1 MLITYLFREPRSGIF
16 SIEELFGN
24 ISKEVSQQH
33 QVHNFYCK
41 SADRYANV
49 RDVRKLV
56 SDIYHITGD
65 VNYLSYG
72 LPTSKTVLTVH
83 DLGHFEKTLKGYK
96 KLIYK
101 QLWLNLPFRKV
112 HKITTISEFTKE
124 RLMHHF
130 KLPDSK
136 IEVIHNPA
144 PLQIFKRSDKEQM
157 ASLPKILQIG
167 GGHNK
172 NVDHLI
178 EAVKGLEVELVLL
191 RKEDPRLTQKMDAL
205 SIRYT
210 YHPLLSYEQ
219 VYEKYIEADMLY
231 FASNYEG
238 FGVPILEAQAVGRP
252 LITSTVASMPEVA
265 GQGAHFVDYK
275 SVADIRA
282 AILKII
288 GNADYRKGL
297 IEKGFENVQKFT
309 LANTVSKYIKL
320 YESIHG

>member
-1 MLITYLFREPRSGIF
+1 MLVTYLFRESRSGNF
-16 SIEELFGN
+16 SIEELFSN
-24 ISKEVSQQH
+24 ISKEVARKH
-33 QVHNFYCK
+33 EVHNFYCK
-41 SADRYANV
+41 SADRFGNI
-49 RDVRKLV
+49 RDVRKLA

-72 LPTSKTVLTVH
+72 LPASKTILTVH
-83 DLGHFEKTLKGYK
+83 DIGHFERTLKGYK
-96 KLIYK
+96 RFIYK
-101 QLWLNLPFRKV
+101 QIWLSLPLRRV
-112 HKITTISEFTKE
+112 RKITTISEFTKQ

-136 IEVIHNPA
+136 IEVIHNPV
-144 PLQIFKRSDKEQM
+144 PLQIFKRVDKAQM
-157 ASLPKILQIG
+157 SPVPKILQIG

-178 EAVKGLEVELVLL
+178 EAVRGLNVELLL
-191 RKEDPRLTQKMDAL
+191 IRKVDPALSQKMDAYG
-205 SIRYT
+205 IRYK
-210 YHPLLSYEQ
+210 YYPLLSYEQ
-219 VYEKYIEADMLY
+219 VYEKYVEADMLY

-238 FGVPILEAQAVGRP
+238 FGMPILEAQAVGRP

-265 GQGAHFVDYK
+265 GPGAHYVDYQ

-282 AILKII
+282 AVLKLVEDVSYK
-288 GNADYRKGL
+288 NDL
-297 IEKGFENVQKFT
+297 VHKGFENVQKFT